1 MEFSNKSGLIEIEIK
16 KAQKDKKSY
25 RIVNLPSGL
34 EVLLISTAATLK
46 GFPVHFLKI
55 VCYH

>member
-1 MEFSNKSGLIEIEIK
+1 MEYSNKSGLLEIEIK
-16 KAQKDKKSY
+16 KAHHDKKSY

-46 GFPVHFLKI
+46 GFH
-55 VCYH
+55 